1 MLINNIL
8 DKELKGDKGIWLIFF
23 LLTLISLL
31 AVYSSTGTM
40 AFLERRGNTT
50 SYLFK
55 HAIFLFFGLGLAYFA
70 HLMHYLKYAKI
81 APILILMAIPLLA
94 YTMLWGQEINNARRW
109 LEIPLLGL
117 TFQTSDFAKL
127 ALIIY
132 MARTL
137 SLKQDIIKDWKK
149 GFIPLIIP
157 VAVICGL
164 IAPANL
170 STALILFLTCAVMM
184 FVGRVS
190 MKHLAMLAVMGGLIG
205 GIIFGAAKV
214 FPDNVRL
221 ETWSSR
227 LDAFTGKSKED
238 YQITRAKIAIANG
251 QWTGVGPGN
260 SFQRNYLPY
269 PYADFIYAI
278 ICEEYGLLGGS
289 LVVLLYLWLFYRCVR
304 LVTLSP
310 RAFGAI
316 LAMGLSLLLMV
327 QAFTNIAVSVN
338 LFPVTGVTLPLISMG
353 GSSVIFISIT
363 IGIILSVSRHIQKDD
378 SENEDKVAHEA
389 A

>member
-8 DKELKGDKGIWLIFF
+8 DKELKGDKGIWLILV
-23 LLTLISLL
+23 LLTLVSLL
-31 AVYSSTGTM
+31 AVYSSTGTL
-40 AFLERRGNTT
+40 AFLEKRGNT
-50 SYLFK
+50 SIYLFK
-55 HAIFLFFGLGLAYFA
+55 HAGLLVMGLFLTYLA
-70 HLMHYLKYAKI
+70 HLLHYLKYAKI
-81 APILILMAIPLLA
+81 APMLIILAIPLLA
-94 YTMLWGQEINNARRW
+94 YTMIWGEEINNARRW
-109 LEIPLLGL
+109 IEVPLLGF
-117 TFQTSDFAKL
+117 TFQASDFGKL

-149 GFIPLIIP
+149 GFLPLIVP

-190 MKHLAMLAVMGGLIG
+190 MKHLGMLAVMGAIMG
-205 GIIFGAAKV
+205 GIIFGSAKL

-221 ETWSSR
+221 ETWTSR
-227 LDAFTGKSKED
+227 IDAFMGKSTED

-278 ICEEYGLLGGS
+278 ICEEYGLLGGAG
-289 LVVLLYLWLFYRCVR
+289 VVLLYLWLFYRCVR

-363 IGIILSVSRHIQKDD
+363 IGIILSVSRHIQEDD
-378 SENEDKVAHEA
+378 SENETQANHEPS
-389 A
+389 